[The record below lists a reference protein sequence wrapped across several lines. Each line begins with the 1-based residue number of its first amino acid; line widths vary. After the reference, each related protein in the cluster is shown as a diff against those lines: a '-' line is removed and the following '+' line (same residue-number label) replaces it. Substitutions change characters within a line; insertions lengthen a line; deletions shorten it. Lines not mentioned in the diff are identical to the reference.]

1 MNYTFYFV
9 NNNRAL
15 GEWRGCF
22 ENKEAAERFA
32 DGAAI
37 CAMTFFGEIGVY
49 GVTGEWEQPISR
61 QMTNKRKNVLFAYI
75 EKNKNLLPHVS
86 VDPTF
91 K

>member
-1 MNYTFYFV
+1 MDYKFYFL
-9 NNNRAL
+9 NNNRVI

-37 CAMTFFGEIGVY
+37 GAMCTTGEIGVY
-49 GVTGEWEQPISR
+49 GVSESEQYPIAR
-61 QMTNKRKNVLFAYI
+61 QMTDRRKNVIFAYAK
-75 EKNKNLLPHVS
+75 EKESCNL
-86 VDPTF
+86 

>member
-9 NNNRAL
+9 NNNRVIS
-15 GEWRGCF
+15 EWRGCF

-37 CAMTFFGEIGVY
+37 CAMMANGEIGVY
-49 GVTGEWEQPISR
+49 GVSESEQYPIAR
-61 QMTNKRKNVLFAYI
+61 QMTDRRKNVIFAYAK
-75 EKNKNLLPHVS
+75 EKESSNL
-86 VDPTF
+86 

>member
-9 NNNRAL
+9 NNNRVIS
-15 GEWRGCF
+15 EWSGCF

-37 CAMTFFGEIGVY
+37 GAMMTSGEIGVY
-49 GVTGEWEQPISR
+49 GVSESDKQPISR
-61 QMTNKRKNVLFAYI
+61 QMTDKRKNVIFAYAK
-75 EKNKNLLPHVS
+75 EKESCNL
-86 VDPTF
+86 